1 MIMPSGFISA
11 LLFIFI
17 LISILL
23 VGFAMG
29 QQSTRDNCKRYGMFE
44 NSGDTYSCQKIKS
57 NFDVIIVE
65 R

>member
-1 MIMPSGFISA
+1 MSLQSGFISA
-11 LLFIFI
+11 FLFIGL
-17 LISILL
+17 LISILM
-23 VGFAMG
+23 VGFGMG

>member
-1 MIMPSGFISA
+1 MITQSGFISA
-11 LLFIFI
+11 LLLVFV

-23 VGFAMG
+23 FGFAMG
-29 QQSTRDNCKRYGMFE
+29 QQSARDNCKRYGMFE

-57 NFDVIIVE
+57 DFDVIIIE